1 MLWWQVQS
9 AFGRYGTYYNLH
21 SQTKCLVVVV
31 ADSFF
36 HIHFVLVVDPI
47 IGISALRSK
56 KKEIVRR
63 GIHSPKKKQNK
74 WKNWGK
80 QHWEDSKRVNL
91 SPCALWRLHTWS
103 RGQTRMLC
111 SKLTHNYTYPQS
123 AWAKKNKQKQI
134 MIMWIAFCGAWS
146 GAGWQRPRPVK
157 VLNCFSAYQPRSIDS
172 IAFLPPH
179 AEHARYSE
187 FTRF

>member
-1 MLWWQVQS
+1 MFSCCCCWFFFSYSFRSCCWS
-9 AFGRYGTYYNLH
+9 NYRHFGIEKQKERNCATRH
-21 SQTKCLVVVV
+21 SF
-31 ADSFF
+31 A
-36 HIHFVLVVDPI
+36 
-47 IGISALRSK
+47 
-56 KKEIVRR
+56 
-63 GIHSPKKKQNK
+63 KKKQNK
-74 WKNWGK
+74 RKNWGK